1 MMEQNGF
8 RAGTI
13 KRVWMKRAFQL
24 HAISFVAGSLLMLL
38 IWSSA
43 GGGYFWPVWPITG
56 WGAGL
61 IIQAWVTFGSWRISE
76 AAIQREMRKETERS
90 PRYVGA
96 GESTQSD
103 ESR

>member
-1 MMEQNGF
+1 VRQVWGTDQKGEEMMGHDGF
-8 RAGTI
+8 RARAI

-24 HAISFVAGSLLMLL
+24 HAVSFVAASFLMLL

-61 IIQAWVTFGSWRISE
+61 AVHGWITFGSWRISE
-76 AAIQREMRKETERS
+76 AAIQREMQKETERS
-90 PRYVGA
+90 LR
-96 GESTQSD
+96 
-103 ESR
+103 